1 MKVAYTDRH
10 FGKAESFL
18 IADITPEGYRVLHT
32 RVIEPGCGDCG
43 QHDASAISAVID
55 SLEDCSAIIAARI
68 GGHVKRELERRG
80 ISAFDI
86 ELDADTALS
95 RYAAYVFPSDSKRTR
110 RVPRAPEHPCFTDG
124 RQSSAGR
131 IHLPVCD
138 KCNISCRFC
147 TRARDDGSGGDKP
160 GISRALLAPE
170 DAPELIRQAL
180 LLCPQITVAGI
191 AGPGDTLASD
201 KALET
206 LRLVHDAFPELI
218 LCVSTN
224 GLALPEKA
232 RDLYGAGVRALTVTV
247 NAVDPAILGEIVDCA
262 DHGALIA
269 NQLAGIREAAALGM
283 RVKVNTVLV
292 PGANSGHVAD
302 VARAARAAGAER
314 QNILPLI
321 PNGRLSHLAAPTC
334 AEIEKARAEAG
345 AYIEQFR
352 HCAHCRADAVGVP
365 GVSDFAAR
373 LYGSPLPVET
383 FSHG

>member
-18 IADITPEGYRVLHT
+18 IADITPEGYKLLRT

-43 QHDASAISAVID
+43 RHDSSAISAVID
-55 SLEDCSAIIAARI
+55 SLEDCAAIIAARI
-68 GGHVKRELERRG
+68 GGHAKRELERRG

-95 RYAAYVFPSDSKRTR
+95 RYAAYAFPGDGKRTK

-147 TRARDDGSGGDKP
+147 TRARGNDSDDRP
-160 GISRALLAPE
+160 GVSRILLEPK

-180 LLCPQITVAGI
+180 RLCPQITVAGI

-201 KALET
+201 RALET

-232 RDLYGAGVRALTVTV
+232 RGLYIAGVRAITVTV
-247 NAVDPAILGEIVDCA
+247 NAVDPGILGEIVDCA

-269 NQLAGIREAAALGM
+269 NQLSGIREAASLGM

-292 PGANSGHVAD
+292 PGVNAAHVAA
-302 VARAARAAGAER
+302 VARAARSAGAER

-321 PNGRLSHLAAPTC
+321 PNGLLSHLPAPTC

-345 AYIEQFR
+345 RYIEQFR
-352 HCAHCRADAVGVP
+352 HCAHCRADAVGIP
-365 GVSDFAAR
+365 GVSDFASQ
-373 LYGSPLPVET
+373 LYGAALPEET